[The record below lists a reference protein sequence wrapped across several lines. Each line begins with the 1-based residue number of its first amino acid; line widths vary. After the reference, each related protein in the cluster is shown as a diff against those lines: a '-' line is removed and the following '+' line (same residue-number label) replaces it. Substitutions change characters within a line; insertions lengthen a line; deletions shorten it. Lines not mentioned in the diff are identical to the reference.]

1 MYVLW
6 ESFAYLEEQISMV
19 RIFISVSLLLFALA
33 ACAPDSAEPG
43 AVPADTTEGSD
54 PPTVPAGAAAS
65 DAQFAVTNDMLET
78 FEVTLTDA
86 MDAFPVPGMAV
97 AIVQNDTLVYAQG
110 FGLRNR
116 ASATPVTPETL
127 FRVGS
132 DTKPMTA
139 LLLATLVD
147 DGQLEWDQPVS
158 AIWPDLD
165 MPTATLT
172 EEARVRDLL
181 SMRTGLGADPML
193 ALYAG
198 DRTPADT
205 LELLA
210 TLPVV
215 AEPGEAYHYNN
226 QVYAATGYIGALAA
240 SAEMGELQ
248 DAYRTLMQ
256 ERVFTSI
263 GMESATLENDLAL
276 VSSNYAVPYAPH
288 LLEGVVVA
296 NMRDIGGDLPA
307 GGVAASVTDMA
318 QFLLT
323 MLNEG
328 VAPDGTRVV
337 SATTLAE
344 LWEPQISIPG
354 AGAEHPLIATA
365 SYGMGW
371 AVYELA
377 NGVRM
382 IGHNGAIDGYSA
394 MMAFIPEAD
403 VGIVALNNASID
415 FGGDLNGLARDL
427 LVSLLYDMEPA
438 VIERYT
444 SALAAEQEQ
453 YGRLADQVA
462 PVDPDAVAPYVGQ
475 YEQGWRIELRAPEGD
490 AATEPTLWLTRDV
503 RAWQLMALPTDYIVI
518 GGPLFTLPVSF
529 SEEEGS
535 IQMLLGV
542 TPEGPP
548 LAALAKVE

>member
-1 MYVLW
+1 
-6 ESFAYLEEQISMV
+6 MV
-19 RIFISVSLLLFALA
+19 RIFVSVSLLLFALA
-33 ACAPDSAEPG
+33 ACASDSAETDT
-43 AVPADTTEGSD
+43 APADTTEGSG
-54 PPTVPAGAAAS
+54 PPTVPAGVAAN
-65 DAQFAVTNDMLET
+65 DAQFAVTNAMLET
-78 FEVTLTDA
+78 FAATLTDA
-86 MDAFPVPGMAV
+86 MDTFPVPGMAV
-97 AIVQNDTLVYAQG
+97 AIVQGDTIVYAQG

-116 ASATPVTPETL
+116 AGTTPVTPETL

-147 DGQLEWDQPVS
+147 DGQLEWDQPVG

-165 MPTATLT
+165 MPTAALT

-215 AEPGEAYHYNN
+215 AEPGEEYHYNN

-240 SAEMGELQ
+240 GAEMGELQ

-256 ERVFTSI
+256 ERVFTPI

-276 VSSNYAVPYAPH
+276 ANSDYAVPYAPH
-288 LLEGVVVA
+288 LLEGVVAA

-328 VAPDGTRVV
+328 VAPAGTRVV
-337 SATTLAE
+337 SAATLAE

-371 AVYELA
+371 AVYELT
-377 NGVRM
+377 NGARM

-427 LVSLLYDMEPA
+427 LVALLYDMEPA

-444 SALAAEQEQ
+444 SALAEEQEQ
-453 YGRLADQVA
+453 YGLLADQVA
-462 PVDPDAVAPYVGQ
+462 PVDPDVVAPYVGQ
-475 YEQGWRIELRAPEGD
+475 YEQGWRIELREPEGD
-490 AATEPTLWLTRDV
+490 TAMEPTLWLTRDV

-518 GGPLFTLPVSF
+518 GGPLFTLPISF
-529 SEEEGS
+529 AEEDGS

-548 LAALAKVE
+548 LAELAKVE

>member
-1 MYVLW
+1 
-6 ESFAYLEEQISMV
+6 MV
-19 RIFISVSLLLFALA
+19 RIFVLVSLLLFALV
-33 ACAPDSAEPG
+33 ACSADSAETGVAPTN
-43 AVPADTTEGSD
+43 TTEGAG

-65 DAQFAVTNDMLET
+65 NAQVAVTNDMLET
-78 FEVTLTDA
+78 FEATLADA

-97 AIVQNDTLVYAQG
+97 AIVQGDTIVYAQG

-116 ASATPVTPETL
+116 DGAVPVTPETL

-165 MPTATLT
+165 MPTAELT
-172 EEARVRDLL
+172 EAVRVRDLL

-226 QVYAATGYIGALAA
+226 QVYAATGYIGALATG
-240 SAEMGELQ
+240 AEMGELQ
-248 DAYRTLMQ
+248 EAYRTLMQ
-256 ERVFTSI
+256 ERVFTPI
-263 GMESATLENDLAL
+263 GMTSATLENDMELT
-276 VSSNYAVPYAPH
+276 SSNYAVPYAPH

-318 QFLLT
+318 RFLLT

-337 SATTLAE
+337 SAETLAE

-394 MMAFIPEAD
+394 TMAFIPEAD
-403 VGIVALNNASID
+403 VGIVALNNASVD

-427 LVSLLYDMEPA
+427 LVSLLYDLEPA
-438 VIERYT
+438 VVERYT
-444 SALAAEQEQ
+444 STLAAEQEQ
-453 YGRLADQVA
+453 YGLLADQVQ

-475 YEQGWRIELRAPEGD
+475 YAQGWRIELRPPEGD
-490 AATEPTLWLTRDV
+490 TATEPTLWLTRDV
-503 RAWQLMALPTDYIVI
+503 RAWQLMALPTDYIII
-518 GGPLFTLPVSF
+518 GGPLFTMPVGF
-529 SEEEGS
+529 AAEDGS
-535 IQMLLGV
+535 IRLLLGV

-548 LAALAKVE
+548 PAELAKLE